1 MNSTVRNIICVLIS
15 LAGILYLV
23 IGIRQE
29 KAAETAKIAEAREE
43 QKQAANAADDL
54 SAAKDGTYSAVS
66 RKDEMGSGRITIVIK
81 DHKIKAAQFDGLNP
95 DGVVKDETYGMS
107 DGEIKNEGKYKKA
120 QLAVKAHKDFADQLV
135 ERQKLSEVDAIAGA
149 TVSYNQFVEAAQDAI
164 EQSKK

>member
-1 MNSTVRNIICVLIS
+1 MKKMLTAAVAA
-15 LAGILYLV
+15 LAVAVVVSGC
-23 IGIRQE
+23 GGDT
-29 KAAETAKIAEAREE
+29 AAPKQE

-135 ERQKLSEVDAIAGA
+135 ERQKLSKVDAIAGA